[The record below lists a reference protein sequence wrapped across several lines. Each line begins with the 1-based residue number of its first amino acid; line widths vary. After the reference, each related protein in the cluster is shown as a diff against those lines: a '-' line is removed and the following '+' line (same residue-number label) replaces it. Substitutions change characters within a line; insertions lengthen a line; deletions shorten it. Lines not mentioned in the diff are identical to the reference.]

1 MLREAFPK
9 ETARLSR
16 KGDIDQLLAGE
27 RPRDELIIDLSFVNT
42 FAAYQLEYRDYDFE
56 TALKK
61 DGPHQCEHATL
72 PSTTKA
78 SHLRMQIAQALSKLA
93 SQRPVFCSE
102 ADFQHSLAWRLREEI
117 RPERIRLEYS
127 LEPKANKRLDIWMQV
142 GGQQVAF
149 ELKYKT
155 RLFTYRDPERG
166 AMDLQLR
173 NQSAQDQARYDFLA
187 DIKRL
192 EDFVALHSNAIGYAL
207 LLTNDR
213 QYWRMPR
220 HKDTCDA
227 AFRIHNGR
235 RIEAGPKLDWRAGTK
250 RGTKSGRTAS
260 ITLGHSYTIK
270 WETYAW
276 VPDRRGVEF
285 KYLLVEVR
293 S

>member
-1 MLREAFPK
+1 MTQPMRVSPRYTVDEMRRILC
-9 ETARLSR
+9 
-16 KGDIDQLLAGE
+16 DLAAE
-27 RPRDELIIDLSFVNT
+27 
-42 FAAYQLEYRDYDFE
+42 
-56 TALKK
+56 
-61 DGPHQCEHATL
+61 
-72 PSTTKA
+72 
-78 SHLRMQIAQALSKLA
+78 
-93 SQRPVFCSE
+93 RPVFCSE
-102 ADFQHSLAWRLREEI
+102 ADFQHALAWKIREQI
-117 RPERIRLEYS
+117 APERIHLEYP
-127 LEPKANKRLDIWMQV
+127 LDPKARKRLDIWMQV
-142 GGQQVAF
+142 GDQYVAF

-155 RLFTYRDPERG
+155 RMFAYRDPERG
-166 AMDLQLR
+166 AMDMQLR

-213 QYWRMPR
+213 QYWRPPR

-235 RIEAGPKLDWRAGTK
+235 RIEASPKLDWRAGTK
-250 RGTKSGRTAS
+250 RGRTAS
-260 ITLGHSYTIK
+260 ITLGHIYPIK

-276 VPDRRGVEF
+276 VPDRDGVEF